1 MWRLGEKKKPRN
13 RKKQSEWERS
23 KKMFFYLKHGD
34 DQSPLFNSKCHLV
47 VLLNFI
53 RSQLQ
58 LPAHLTLDFMPLS
71 NDVKQLIPLQLPEK
85 GDTTY
90 ANTLLGPRAS
100 YALLSVTEDEDG
112 AKEYTL
118 LWKSSS
124 TRQEDRDRIAAAIEL
139 RNGEEKKK
147 AGGAK
152 PKPKK

>member
-1 MWRLGEKKKPRN
+1 
-13 RKKQSEWERS
+13 
-23 KKMFFYLKHGD
+23 MFFYLKHGD
-34 DQSPLFNSKCHLV
+34 DQSSLYNAKCHLT

-58 LPAHLTLDFMPLS
+58 LSPSLTLDMMPLS

-90 ANTLLGPRAS
+90 ANTLLAPRGS

-118 LWKSSS
+118 LWKSTTSKP
-124 TRQEDRDRIAAAIEL
+124 EDRDRIAAAIDT
-139 RNGEEKKK
+139 RNSEEKKK
-147 AGGAK
+147 AAGAK